1 MRISDWSSDV
11 CSSDLRTLPSADVD
25 RLPNDP
31 STLCEIPAIVPAM
44 NERASV
50 APARVTTLPE
60 RPFLP
65 SASTKKPLIAW
76 STTAWLST
84 STQEIETSW
93 ISTLYLARQIGRASG
108 RDKVCRDVVISVV
121 AAA

>member
-1 MRISDWSSDV
+1 MTASPASR
-11 CSSDLRTLPSADVD
+11 LRTLPSADVD

-31 STLCEIPAIVPAM
+31 STLCEIPEIVPAM

-76 STTAWLST
+76 STTAWLSKRSEEHKSELQSLIHNSYAAFCLIKKNILVKFT
-84 STQEIETSW
+84 KTVNPN
-93 ISTLYLARQIGRASG
+93 ISYNYE
-108 RDKVCRDVVISVV
+108 
-121 AAA
+121 